1 MERIYR
7 VVSLQRS
14 GGKQYWEPVACS
26 FLYENFPTNEYQN
39 YTDALRE
46 YRNAISSI
54 EGHYTFSV
62 SLEERHKN
70 GNAWHTLK
78 ERRFT
83 EDDYSPLEAS
93 NELERIGNG
102 MQVLLNRTEV
112 IANLPKLS
120 EETRKKVKSISK
132 QLDSLIF
139 LSIRLRYKVFEELKD
154 GEGI

>member
-1 MERIYR
+1 MDRIYR

-14 GGKQYWEPVACS
+14 GGKQYWEPVSCS
-26 FLYENFPTNEYQN
+26 FLYEKFPTNEYQN

-93 NELERIGNG
+93 NELERIGKG
-102 MQVLLNRTEV
+102 MEDLANRAKA
-112 IANLPKLS
+112 IADLPNLSDK
-120 EETRKKVKSISK
+120 TRKEVRLISNK
-132 QLDSLIF
+132 LDDLIF
-139 LSIRLRYKVFEELKD
+139 LSIKLRYKVFKDLKN
-154 GEGI
+154 GE